1 MMASKTILVVD
12 DEVGI
17 RSLLFDVLSNQGFQ
31 VSLAKDGIE
40 SLDQMKARRFDLLIT
55 DVSMPGI
62 GGLELLK
69 RMKEAGRRERVIVM
83 TGEPIEQ
90 SDLGAE
96 LQPVFRLLQ
105 KPFPIRNFLDVVYS
119 AFAKSSGGGGKSGVP
134 GRRRAEGCSIN

>member
-12 DEVGI
+12 DEAGI
-17 RSLLFDVLSNQGFQ
+17 RSLLFELLSNQGYE
-31 VSLAKDGIE
+31 VSVAKDGSD

-69 RMKEAGRRERVIVM
+69 KMKEAGRRERVIVM
-83 TGEPIEQ
+83 TGEPIEP

-105 KPFPIRNFLDVVYS
+105 KPFPIQNFLDVVYS
-119 AFAKSSGGGGKSGVP
+119 ALAKSSRGGGKRGAP
-134 GRRRAEGCSIN
+134 GRRRAQGCSLN